1 MAAKTVY
8 LSLGSNVGGR
18 EQMLQAAINLLNS
31 SRVRITRV
39 SSVYETEPQEQ
50 RNQRWFLNL
59 VVEAETDLFPRQL
72 LARIAKIEQQLGRRR
87 VVAKGPRTIDIDIL
101 FYGNF
106 KVDTPELTI
115 PHPRF
120 SGRRFVLAP
129 MVELAPELRDP
140 ASRRTMR
147 DLLAGTTG
155 QGVRK
160 VEFRITTEVCGPGD
174 AQTPQ

>member
-1 MAAKTVY
+1 
-8 LSLGSNVGGR
+8 
-18 EQMLQAAINLLNS
+18 MLQTAIDRLHAPELQ
-31 SRVRITRV
+31 IKRV
-39 SSVYETEPQEQ
+39 SPVYKSEPREQ

-120 SGRRFVLAP
+120 SERRFVLAP
-129 MVELAPELRDP
+129 MVE
-140 ASRRTMR
+140 
-147 DLLAGTTG
+147 
-155 QGVRK
+155 
-160 VEFRITTEVCGPGD
+160 
-174 AQTPQ
+174 